1 MVKKCC
7 SSKWKKSAS
16 ELWLEKVLFKITKMY
31 NWITLVCCEWPWGRF
46 LWAGKTKTFKNTVK
60 IPKFMLSVM
69 FSKAIQWAGMKS
81 LPFWFWSK
89 HCRLCSWLTPI
100 NKTESKTSPN
110 KFPNQESGHSKNV
123 QPKGNHWWCG
133 FLLAGHSVRSHVHTP
148 RSQGRYTFHWVLKKV
163 HYYSH
168 HPLNRG
174 FTCYTK
180 VHSSHFKDYCTLI
193 LP

>member
-1 MVKKCC
+1 MKEICLWTLIGKSIVQNWCVVNDHEGGFYGQEKLKPLKILLKFQNLC
-7 SSKWKKSAS
+7 SLSRFPK
-16 ELWLEKVLFKITKMY
+16 LL
-31 NWITLVCCEWPWGRF
+31 PW
-46 LWAGKTKTFKNTVK
+46 
-60 IPKFMLSVM
+60 
-69 FSKAIQWAGMKS
+69 
-81 LPFWFWSK
+81 WFWSK
-89 HCRLCSWLTPI
+89 HCRLCSWLTPM

-133 FLLAGHSVRSHVHTP
+133 FLLAGHSDRSHVHTP
-148 RSQGRYTFHWVLKKV
+148 RSQGRCTFHWVLKKV